1 MSELKSR
8 LPSKNKSDLEAFI
21 KGADEKTTAGKSSKK
36 SELLPWE
43 IQGVRNDVIKVYNLR
58 LPEPYLLKLKY
69 ISEHTPGSMQK
80 FCMQVM
86 KEAIDSEIERLL
98 K

>member
-8 LPSKNKSDLEAFI
+8 PPFKNKSDLEAFI
-21 KGADEKTTAGKSSKK
+21 KGADEKTVERKRPKK

-43 IQGVRNDVIKVYNLR
+43 IQGVRSDVIKVYNLR

-69 ISEHTPGSMQK
+69 ISDHTPDSMQK
-80 FCMQVM
+80 FCMKIM
-86 KEAIDSEIERLL
+86 KEAIDSEIDRLL